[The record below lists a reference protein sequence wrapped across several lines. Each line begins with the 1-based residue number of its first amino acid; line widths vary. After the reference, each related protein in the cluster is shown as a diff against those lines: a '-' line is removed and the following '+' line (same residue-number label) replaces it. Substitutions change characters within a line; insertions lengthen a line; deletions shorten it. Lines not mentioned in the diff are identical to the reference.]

1 MNFALK
7 VWRQKN
13 SKTAG
18 SFVDYNCNNSQIPSK
33 HVNRKSLTIS

>member
-18 SFVDYNCNNSQIPSK
+18 SFVDYFDYVIL
-33 HVNRKSLTIS
+33 NRLSALRLA